1 MSKRGRKKGS
11 SGEVSRALLLNMAVE
26 EFALNG
32 YHETKISTIVERA
45 GVTQKTFYL
54 YFTSKEAI
62 FQELIT
68 NFREKLSTIVGK
80 SHLEANLD
88 KNTLPN
94 RIVNK
99 LSKVLQLFAE
109 NPHLTQIGFY
119 LSEESIEIKNQL
131 LEQIGDYLNAG
142 AKEGYFRSD
151 VDMDFVAESLLGMIE
166 RLTLTQLFSGLK
178 GSQQLA
184 EEIAMVVL
192 KGIASRE
199 KEQIQ

>member
-54 YFTSKEAI
+54 YFNSKEAI

-68 NFREKLSTIVGK
+68 KFREKLSTIV
-80 SHLEANLD
+80 SESRLEATMD
-88 KNTLPN
+88 KSD
-94 RIVNK
+94 IVNK
-99 LSKVLQLFAE
+99 LFKMLQFFAE
-109 NPHLTQIGFY
+109 NSYLTQIGFY
-119 LSEESIEIKNQL
+119 LSEESIEIKKQL
-131 LEQIGDYLNAG
+131 LEQISNYLNAG
-142 AKEGYFRSD
+142 AKGGYFRSN

-166 RLTLTQLFSGLK
+166 RLTQTQLFSGLK
-178 GSQQLA
+178 GPQQLA

>member
-54 YFTSKEAI
+54 YFNSKEAI

-68 NFREKLSTIVGK
+68 KFREKLSTIV
-80 SHLEANLD
+80 SESRLEATMD
-88 KNTLPN
+88 KSD
-94 RIVNK
+94 IVNK
-99 LSKVLQLFAE
+99 LFKMLQFFAE
-109 NPHLTQIGFY
+109 NSHLTQIGFY
-119 LSEESIEIKNQL
+119 LSEESIEIKKQL
-131 LEQIGDYLNAG
+131 LEQISNYLNAG
-142 AKEGYFRSD
+142 AKDGYFRSN

-166 RLTLTQLFSGLK
+166 RLTQTQLFSGLK
-178 GSQQLA
+178 GPQQLA